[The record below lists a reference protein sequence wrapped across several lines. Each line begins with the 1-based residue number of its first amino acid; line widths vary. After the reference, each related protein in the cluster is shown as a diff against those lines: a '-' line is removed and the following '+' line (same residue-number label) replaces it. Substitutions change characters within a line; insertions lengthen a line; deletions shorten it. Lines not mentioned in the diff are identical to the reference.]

1 MNGHRRLLAGV
12 HRQQIGTQIIDDK
25 EGQRDHT
32 AVPDH
37 PPGQYASRAEYDQ
50 RRIGHFD
57 PRKEHDHGCHHDD
70 PPGFH

>member
-37 PPGQYASRAEYDQ
+37 PPGQSPAGRSTTSDE
-50 RRIGHFD
+50 
-57 PRKEHDHGCHHDD
+57 
-70 PPGFH
+70 